1 VPFFAGCLIAAAT
14 GAAIAQPAEPPAPPP
29 PAADA
34 PPAEPPAEPAADAAP
49 AEPPAPPQQPQAPRV
64 DTGWQLYHE
73 AFGAL
78 LEGKRGRAAR
88 LAARLRREHAGHPA
102 TALVAASPLALAGS
116 GEQREAPREVSTP
129 GAIAELAL
137 FQTMHGIAL
146 GIEVC
151 VALECDD
158 PQPFLGLSLLGGTAG
173 ALVSLRLLGPV
184 TSGQR
189 GLFNSGTSW
198 GVFNAVMAM
207 IAIEPDD
214 ESDFAVGLI
223 AGQTA
228 GLFAGALLFNKRPTA
243 GQVGLATSG
252 GQWAAVLMG
261 LSLIAAT
268 QEPSAA
274 ELSLSLLVAADVGIV
289 MGAYLGQLRPDISR
303 AQTFAIDAGGIV
315 GGVAG
320 GGLGVLV
327 TGAIEDRF
335 TAAMAA
341 IGVAGGLAAATYFTR
356 NWNESEDDDDPRG
369 LRGPRGPR
377 GPHAVLVPAEQGRGG
392 LLGLAGTW

>member
-1 VPFFAGCLIAAAT
+1 VRAAPIFAGCLIAAAT
-14 GAAIAQPAEPPAPPP
+14 GAAAAQPAPPQPQQPAPPADAQPAEPGQSQAVV
-29 PAADA
+29 
-34 PPAEPPAEPAADAAP
+34 
-49 AEPPAPPQQPQAPRV
+49 PPQTARS
-64 DTGWQLYHE
+64 DAGWQLYHE

-78 LEGKRGRAAR
+78 LERKRKRAAS
-88 LAARLRREHAGHPA
+88 LAAKLRREHAGHPA
-102 TALVAASPLALAGS
+102 VALVASSPLALAGA
-116 GEQREAPREVSTP
+116 GGQRRDAPREEPTP

-137 FQTMHGIAL
+137 FQTLHGLAL

-151 VALECDD
+151 VAMKCRE
-158 PQPFLGLSLLGGTAG
+158 PEPYLGLSLAGGVAG
-173 ALVSLRLLGPV
+173 AVVSLRLIGPV

-189 GLFNSGTSW
+189 ALFNSGTMW
-198 GVFNAVMAM
+198 GAFNALTAMMAFT
-207 IAIEPDD
+207 PDD
-214 ESDFAVGLI
+214 EAGFAVGLI

-261 LSLIAAT
+261 LSLMAAT
-268 QEPSAA
+268 TDPSIG
-274 ELSLSLLVAADVGIV
+274 ELGLSLLVAADVGLA
-289 MGAYLGQLRPDISR
+289 MGAYIGRLRPDISR

-320 GGLGVLV
+320 GGLGVMLSGHV
-327 TGAIEDRF
+327 EDRT

-341 IGVAGGLAAATYFTR
+341 LGVAGGLAAATYFTR
-356 NWNESEDDDDPRG
+356 DWGDSEDDEHSGGKRG
-369 LRGPRGPR
+369 DQR
-377 GPHAVLVPAEQGRGG
+377 GPHTVIMPAEQGRGG